1 MNDIVRDWIDE
12 LKQIER
18 INQIQRKQ
26 LIQFDNYFK
35 YSGEVEEE
43 KKEKDFE
50 SNKVICKKIVTDDP
64 IIQFYF
70 DVPGY
75 TLEEIAQVFG
85 VQESVVSNNLDEYF
99 KEKENAKINGKD
111 K

>member
-35 YSGEVEEE
+35 YSGEIEEE
-43 KKEKDFE
+43 KKERDFE
-50 SNKVICKKIVTDDP
+50 SSKVIFKKIVTDDP